1 MRAGRRMQKTVA
13 TDLKI
18 ESSERGGFVQFERA
32 RGSAPVNGRRWGGTI
47 FSLSV
52 LAAVV
57 VLAAGGCA
65 KKTPGLSLLV
75 WEGYADPSYLRAFE
89 EAHQCK
95 ISAAYMGSSDELVA
109 KLRGGSAS
117 NYDVIS
123 PSSDVAT
130 MIAAS
135 GLAAPLD
142 VAKLPAYQQLSPR
155 LREMPLVRVNGN
167 VYGVPFTW
175 GPNPML
181 YDTTAF
187 PKPPESWAVLWDPK
201 YKGKISVWDE
211 LSTLYM
217 AAQLLGYDKP
227 DPSHLYNL
235 SDEELENVKKKL
247 LELKP
252 NIRKFWSTGGELT
265 SLFQNHEVVAA
276 MGWPLMTN
284 QLRAANFP
292 IGETIPKENTTGW
305 IDHLMITAASEH
317 KDLATDFLEYMIQ
330 AQTQKKVTDV
340 TGYDPANA
348 SAAQYMTEDQKKSL
362 HLDDV
367 DNYMTRIYFW
377 QQVPRRAKYT
387 EIWNEVK
394 AAQ

>member
-1 MRAGRRMQKTVA
+1 MKKT
-13 TDLKI
+13 I
-18 ESSERGGFVQFERA
+18 
-32 RGSAPVNGRRWGGTI
+32 TI
-47 FSLSV
+47 GA
-52 LAAVV
+52 LAALVT
-57 VLAAGGCA
+57 LSFGGC
-65 KKTPGLSLLV
+65 KKQTPSLTLLV
-75 WEGYADPSYLRAFE
+75 WEGYADPSYVRAFE
-89 EAHQCK
+89 ESHNCK
-95 ISAAYMGSSDELVA
+95 ISASYMGSSDELVA

-130 MIAAS
+130 MIASSA
-135 GLAAPLD
+135 LAAPLD
-142 VAKLPAYQQLSPR
+142 LSKLPSYPQLSER
-155 LREMPLVRVNGN
+155 LRSLPLVRVNGK

-175 GPNPML
+175 GPNPLL
-181 YDTTAF
+181 YDTKAF
-187 PKPPESWAVLWDPK
+187 PTAPDSWALLWDPK
-201 YKGKISVWDE
+201 LKGKISVWDE

-235 SDEELENVKKKL
+235 SDAELENVKKKL

-252 NIRKFWSTGGELT
+252 NIRKIWTTGGELT
-265 SLFQNHEVVAA
+265 NLFENHEVVAA

-284 QLRAANFP
+284 QLRKVNFP

-317 KDLATDFLEYMIQ
+317 KELATQFLEYMIE
-330 AQTQKKVTDV
+330 AKTQKAVTDV
-340 TGYDPANA
+340 TGYDPANPQA
-348 SAAQYMTEDQKKSL
+348 GQFLTAEQRKSL
-362 HLDDV
+362 HLDNV
-367 DNYMTRIYFW
+367 DEYMTRIYFW
-377 QQVPRRAKYT
+377 QQVARRDKYN